1 VGSRVICV
9 TGHLGFVGTHLLD
22 RLPLAEI
29 LGIDLQDGFDI
40 LDCDLPDADVVIH
53 LAAQPGVISSM
64 DNPELTMWTN
74 VQGTVR
80 LAERYKDARFV
91 FASSGGAIQETIA
104 SPYGL
109 SKKMGEDYLRLRHP
123 DAVILRFSNVYGP
136 GSRSVVRQVPERP
149 RRRAIYGDGSRP
161 ARTSM
166 SATSCARSSE
176 ASEWPAG
183 TYYVRRPDT
192 CQRRSRSPTRSD
204 KPVTYEDW
212 RAGELVHSSVP
223 NHRAAG
229 GRRAERRST
238 TSLEQARA

>member
-1 VGSRVICV
+1 VICV

-136 GSRSVVRQVPERP
+136 GSRSVVDRFLSVPEIT
-149 RRRAIYGDGSRP
+149 IYGDGSQT
-161 ARTSM
+161 RTFVHVDDLCDGIM
-166 SATSCARSSE
+166 E
-176 ASEWPAG
+176 ALEWPAG
-183 TYYVRRPDT
+183 TYSFGGDT
-192 CQRRSRSPTRSD
+192 VSVGELAEATDR
-204 KPVTYEDW
+204 PVTYEPW

-223 NHRAAG
+223 NHTRG
-229 GRRAERRST
+229 WFPERNVLDYV
-238 TSLEQARA
+238 LEQSCLRSRS